1 MPRDLREDPL
11 QPPSCGADD
20 FSKGAKRL
28 TQKVLGEKKKR
39 EEKCLY
45 QRTELR
51 FPQGCEGKKSSNCN
65 YELVSHKYLQ
75 ALAMGPSSKVGRL
88 GQRSRSYEKSFL

>member
-11 QPPSCGADD
+11 QPPSCGAND

-28 TQKVLGEKKKR
+28 TQKVLGKKEKR
-39 EEKCLY
+39 EEKYLY

-51 FPQGCEGKKSSNCN
+51 FPQGCKEKKSS
-65 YELVSHKYLQ
+65 LVI
-75 ALAMGPSSKVGRL
+75 MN
-88 GQRSRSYEKSFL
+88 